1 MAGDESEVDK
11 LKGTLIKKTLVG
23 LLEGYMM
30 MFFFCNT
37 VDDFVG
43 NKVGESVNNQVGD
56 SDDNRVWD
64 FVNTLGDSVGTFFCV
79 T

>member
-1 MAGDESEVDK
+1 METQIDNNLAGDESEVDK

-30 MFFFCNT
+30 MICVCNK

-43 NKVGESVNNQVGD
+43 NKVGESVDNQVGD
-56 SDDNRVWD
+56 FDGNKVED
-64 FVNTLGDSVGTFFCV
+64 FVANISN
-79 T
+79 